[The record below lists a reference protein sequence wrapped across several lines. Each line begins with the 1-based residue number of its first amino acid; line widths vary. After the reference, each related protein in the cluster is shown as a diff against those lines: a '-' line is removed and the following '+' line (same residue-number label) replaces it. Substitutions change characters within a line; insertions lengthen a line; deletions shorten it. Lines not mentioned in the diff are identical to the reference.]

1 MKSVPST
8 SEKAISEATSKKEL
22 LEKTKE
28 KEEEKLKRVLDNL
41 KEETRGLREEKE
53 V

>member
-1 MKSVPST
+1 MQNVPSA

-28 KEEEKLKRVLDNL
+28 KEEEKLKQVMESL
-41 KEETRGLREEKE
+41 KEETQGLQGEKQ